1 MARMEPAITL
11 EIHVASSREILDAL
25 EAGAV
30 DAAIVL
36 RHDNRRSD
44 GEAILEEA
52 FGWMAAPD
60 FEHRPGE
67 PLRLATQAE
76 PCRVREMAVNVLD
89 QAGIAWREVFV
100 GGGMGTIVVLHVNVR
115 DREARGALRTLSAS
129 IRATAHLGA

>member
-1 MARMEPAITL
+1 
-11 EIHVASSREILDAL
+11 
-25 EAGAV
+25 
-30 DAAIVL
+30 
-36 RHDNRRSD
+36 
-44 GEAILEEA
+44 
-52 FGWMAAPD
+52 AAPD

-100 GGGMGTIVVLHVNVR
+100 GGGMGTIGAAVSAGLAVAAMSRRTAPPGTVDVGAQLGLPPLPVRDVVLHVNVR